1 MKVFDIIRKQYVEL
15 TPEEKVRQYC
25 IKMLVEQF
33 DYPKTSIAVEGS
45 IVVNSMS
52 RRFDILVYDKN
63 LQPFLLVECKR
74 PDVELTQKT
83 IDQITAY
90 NHVIQAP
97 YLMISN
103 GANTYLLSYR
113 NGIYDFI
120 DQIPAYDNK
129 KK

>member
-1 MKVFDIIRKQYVEL
+1 MKVFDIIRKQFVEL
-15 TPEEKVRQYC
+15 TPEERVRQYC

-33 DYPKTSIAVEGS
+33 EYPKTSIAVEGS

-103 GANTYLLSYR
+103 GVNTYLLSYR
-113 NGIYDFI
+113 NGVYDFI